1 MSHMASVVA
10 RLRLAAASA
19 AALTLIATSASCGGG
34 FFLAIGFG
42 VDTSSPPTGSLSA
55 PSSAQ
60 RGQTIRLSAAAS
72 DDFGIDQVAF
82 FRDEGVDTVLLG
94 ADGDSPYEQLTQ
106 IPLNAVGTVT
116 YFATATDVDGNKT
129 ESASVSVIVAPTP

>member
-19 AALTLIATSASCGGG
+19 ALTLFATFAGCGGG
-34 FFLAIGFG
+34 FILAFGTFGFE
-42 VDTSSPPTGSLSA
+42 DTSPPTVSLSA

-106 IPLNAVGTVT
+106 IPLDAVGTVT
-116 YFATATDVDGNKT
+116 YLAVATDIDGNKT
-129 ESASVSVIVAPTP
+129 ESARVSVIVAPTP